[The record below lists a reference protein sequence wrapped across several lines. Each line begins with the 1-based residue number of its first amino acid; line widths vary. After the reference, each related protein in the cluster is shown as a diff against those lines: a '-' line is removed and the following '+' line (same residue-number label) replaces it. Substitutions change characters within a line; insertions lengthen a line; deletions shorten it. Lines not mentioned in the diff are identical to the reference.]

1 MATSIQHAFQDFL
14 RNDSPTVDYC
24 CDLEADDILCL
35 SGSRSQEAPEKR
47 LPKKNSMV
55 AGGNTV
61 KGIMVL
67 LTYFLKI

>member
-1 MATSIQHAFQDFL
+1 M
-14 RNDSPTVDYC
+14 NVDYC
-24 CDLEADDILCL
+24 CDLEANDILRL

-61 KGIMVL
+61 KGIILAYDMVL